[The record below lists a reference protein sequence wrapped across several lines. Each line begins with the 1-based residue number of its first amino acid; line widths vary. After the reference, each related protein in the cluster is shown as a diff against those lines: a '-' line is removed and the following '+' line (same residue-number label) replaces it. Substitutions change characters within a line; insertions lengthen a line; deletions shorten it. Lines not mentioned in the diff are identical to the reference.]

1 MDPGENVLST
11 GQTGQYLHL
20 SQSEPIHQKLQHKKH
35 NTTQYKHSKNSSP
48 FQPCY
53 AKPSSSRSVSSQPSP
68 WAQPSRRPNPQTR
81 DPSRSGSV
89 RMRTSFAVLEVAHV
103 IIFEYRTQVV
113 GWKPRGLSWGDFKLV
128 FKLGGVETFRCDGIV
143 CSGYLLS
150 CI

>member
-1 MDPGENVLST
+1 M
-11 GQTGQYLHL
+11 
-20 SQSEPIHQKLQHKKH
+20 
-35 NTTQYKHSKNSSP
+35 
-48 FQPCY
+48 
-53 AKPSSSRSVSSQPSP
+53 
-68 WAQPSRRPNPQTR
+68 
-81 DPSRSGSV
+81 
-89 RMRTSFAVLEVAHV
+89 